1 MCKRSLLGQFL
12 CVTIVTFLIIWLPL
26 FLWKGQQFLVTPFI
40 GCLISFFVILF
51 AYYLNRWAFQ
61 KSNKVFFRVLVGGM
75 VARIVIVVALIFL
88 VWWFF
93 HLSPTLFLI
102 SLIAYYLIF
111 QIMEANFIQK
121 QMHKKLP
128 ESK

>member
-1 MCKRSLLGQFL
+1 MCKGSLPGQFL
-12 CVTIVTFLIIWLPL
+12 CVAVVTFLVIWLPL
-26 FLWKGQQFLVTPFI
+26 SLWKGQQFLVTPFI
-40 GCLISFFVILF
+40 SCLMSLFVILL

-88 VWWFF
+88 VWWLFQ
-93 HLSPTLFLI
+93 LSPTLFLI

-111 QIMEANFIQK
+111 QIMEAMFLQK
-121 QMHKKLP
+121 QMRKK
-128 ESK
+128 SAVSG

>member
-102 SLIAYYLIF
+102 SLIAYYLTF

-121 QMHKKLP
+121 QMQKKLP

>member
-1 MCKRSLLGQFL
+1 MA
-12 CVTIVTFLIIWLPL
+12 IVTFMIVWLPL
-26 FLWKGQQFLVTPFI
+26 SLWKGLQFLVTPFI
-40 GCLISFFVILF
+40 SCLISFSVILF

-88 VWWFF
+88 VWWLFQ
-93 HLSPTLFLI
+93 LSPTLFLI

-111 QIMEANFIQK
+111 QIMEAMFLQK
-121 QMHKKLP
+121 QMQKK
-128 ESK
+128 SVVSN